1 MLGII
6 RVITLEEEASIHLH
20 GKLIERRFGLPVM
33 SRCIQDQ
40 PQGVFNDTT
49 EAESVPKIIALA
61 RELENSGCTAIGIS
75 CAADPALL
83 EARAAVRVPV
93 LGAGSCAA
101 HLAMAYSDR
110 VGVLTI
116 LTEVPP
122 FIRSILGAAYVGM
135 DRPDGVTTTLD
146 LNTPEG
152 RAGALA
158 AAARLVE
165 RGAEAIVLACTGFAT
180 IGLAAEL
187 EEKLGVR
194 ALDPILSLG
203 AAVAAAASSPDRS
216 GSK

>member
-6 RVITLEEEASIHLH
+6 RVITLQEESAIHLH
-20 GKLIERRFGLPVM
+20 GELIEHRYGLPVI
-33 SRCIQDQ
+33 SRCIPDQ
-40 PQGVFNDTT
+40 PQGVYNAET
-49 EAESVPKIIALA
+49 EAESVPKIISLA
-61 RELENSGCTAIGIS
+61 RELEQQGCTAIGIS

-83 EARAAVRVPV
+83 EARMAVNVPV

-101 HLAMAYSDR
+101 HMSLAYSDKI
-110 VGVLTI
+110 GVLTI

-122 FIRSILGAAYVGM
+122 LIRSILGDAYLGM

-146 LNTPEG
+146 LGTPAG

-158 AAARLVE
+158 GAARLVE

-187 EEKLGVR
+187 EQQLGIR
-194 ALDPILSLG
+194 AFDPILALG
-203 AAVAAAASSPDRS
+203 AAVAAAASLPGGVRR
-216 GSK
+216 